1 MEKMTGKCAS
11 VAALWRSL
19 KYCRITYKK
28 LHKAAQERNEC
39 ACSTFI
45 AKIGECYTRDQLIF
59 INESAKDERSLIRY
73 YGYSSV
79 NTHGIIAVDIIDG
92 SCDRKQFV
100 DFILD
105 Q

>member
-1 MEKMTGKCAS
+1 
-11 VAALWRSL
+11 
-19 KYCRITYKK
+19 
-28 LHKAAQERNEC
+28 AQERNER

-45 AKIGECYTRDQLIF
+45 AKIGESYTRDQLIF
-59 INESAKDERSLIRY
+59 IDERKCYTILLALTIDR
-73 YGYSSV
+73 
-79 NTHGIIAVDIIDG
+79 IIAVDIIDG